1 VSAWIVFLI
10 VIIPLLGLLA
20 WIASSDSLINIPPG
34 RIGLLMINGRATDKV
49 VQPGLHWVPR
59 LRRRLVAE
67 YPSLEL
73 SFRAHGEDSAAE
85 PTDTER
91 SGPTLSVTLG
101 DRTQATL
108 SYTVRF
114 RLDEDRL
121 KTIHERFG
129 PEGFWSAVRDVSA
142 QALRWRVIEPGVSV
156 DDLFGTGWRELE
168 RHVAESVKATL
179 DDHGLIVTM
188 FSIDGTDLGRT
199 GEVIQS
205 TVRARLELE
214 REEAESSLR
223 MARARIDS
231 ELEPYL
237 VTMSDAALRYRE
249 VDVWRDL
256 VHTQSE
262 RAVPRVPGRPIV
274 AITSA
279 DQVDQVTQG
288 EPGSIVPSSDEM

>member
-1 VSAWIVFLI
+1 MSAWIVFLI

-34 RIGLLMINGRATDKV
+34 RIGLLMVNGRATDKV

-73 SFRAHGEDSAAE
+73 SFRAHGDEGAVE
-85 PTDTER
+85 PTDNER
-91 SGPTLSVTLG
+91 SGPTLWVTLG
-101 DRTQATL
+101 DRAQATL

-114 RLDEDRL
+114 RLDEQRL
-121 KTIHERFG
+121 KSIHERFG
-129 PEGFWSAVRDVSA
+129 PEGFWSAVRDVSG

-156 DDLFGTGWRELE
+156 DDLFGNGWRELE
-168 RHVAESVKATL
+168 QQIAESVTATL
-179 DDHGLIVTM
+179 DDHGLILTM
-188 FSIDGTDLGRT
+188 FSIDGIDLGRT

-214 REEAESSLR
+214 REEAESALR

-262 RAVPRVPGRPIV
+262 RVVPPVPGRPIV

-279 DQVDQVTQG
+279 DQLDQVTQG
-288 EPGSIVPSSDEM
+288 EPGSVVPSSDEM